1 MLGHR
6 AMSNVAELSITGRI
20 ATAADADWDDAR
32 QAWNLAA
39 DQQPAAVAF
48 VEGADDVSAVLRF
61 AAERGMKVNPQGTG
75 QGAALSTLSTRR
87 S

>member
-39 DQQPAAVAF
+39 DQQPAAVAC

>member
-1 MLGHR
+1 MAG
-6 AMSNVAELSITGRI
+6 VAELSITGRI

-39 DQQPAAVAF
+39 DQRPAAVAF
-48 VEGADDVSAVLRF
+48 LERAADVSAVLRF
-61 AAERGMKVNPQGTG
+61 AADNGLRVSAQGTG
-75 QGAALSTLSTRR
+75 HGAAPLEPSTRR

>member
-1 MLGHR
+1 MAG
-6 AMSNVAELSITGRI
+6 VADLSIRGRV
-20 ATAADADWDDAR
+20 ATAADSDWDDAR

-39 DQQPAAVAF
+39 DQRPAAVAF

-61 AAERGMKVNPQGTG
+61 AAERGMKVTAQGTG
-75 QGAALSTLSTRR
+75 HGAPRRSALSTGR